1 MATKLYDDTN
11 FINIA
16 NAIRNKLGVSSTFKP
31 RNMASAINSILTAQ
45 EVYPTDRASSN
56 TNELTIIDGANKG
69 RFTSFRVAIPP
80 YRNGSGD
87 PTPTNICRYA
97 VTGGAGRFYHGNT
110 MVSFTYTHNIIGG
123 YFDLAQKK
131 VQSSFEP
138 RLLINYEVKTFTEN
152 GVTIFYVDWWST
164 GDSPKILGCEYLKYV
179 GDFSSLSE
187 ACANMP
193 NNSIGGAKDAA
204 SGAYFCFMRADD
216 FSTPEAF
223 KEAIGLYSIL
233 IACDYLYDDDFSSV
247 DTFMKNIVRGK
258 NSYKVEI
265 LTNTFGSSEVWQGV
279 NIGTNFMA
287 DPELYKDKAIMDV
300 SPQDTVSGAIANFP
314 DGSDGYPV
322 VELKANIE
330 PIQEGTGDPSPS
342 NVRPISGRS
351 SCKVIRAGKNLFD
364 KNNYSNFTEI
374 YVYDVLKYTLP
385 NETLM
390 TMVFKDKDT
399 SVDISNIY
407 FGFITNSYSG
417 GSLQFNQYHWTIQN
431 GSIRSRTDN
440 LSEDNTALISGIILY
455 PATEEAYN
463 RLNARFDISI
473 VVGNS
478 TATAYEPYQGEDYII
493 PLGEDPIYGAIL
505 NVTTGVMT
513 ILRGVTVF
521 DGSEN
526 WSVEGNNNFYT
537 PSGRGSGAYYGEDKL
552 LCSHF
557 KSMYGSL
564 GNNNNVYISN
574 AGNLNLQCD
583 DITHTTEGIKS
594 WLATQVANNTPFT
607 ICYELKTPI
616 EVQLTPEE
624 VTTLLGTN
632 NIFAD
637 SGDVEVK
644 YRADIALYIEK
655 IQNS

>member
-11 FINIA
+11 FTNIA
-16 NAIRNKLGVSSTFKP
+16 NAIRNKLGKNTTYKP
-31 RNMASAINSILTAQ
+31 RNMASAIYSILTAQ
-45 EVYPTDRASSN
+45 EVYPTDTASSN
-56 TNELTIIDGANKG
+56 TNEVTIIDGANKG

-87 PTPTNICRYA
+87 PTPTNIRRYA
-97 VTGGAGRFYHGNT
+97 VTGGAGRFYNGNT

-131 VQSSFEP
+131 IQSSFEP
-138 RLLINYEVKTFTEN
+138 RLLNNYEVKTFTDN
-152 GVTIFYVDWWST
+152 GVTIFYVDWWGT

-204 SGAYFCFMRADD
+204 SGSYFCFMRADD

-223 KEAIGLYSIL
+223 KEAIGLYSIM
-233 IACDYLYDDDFSSV
+233 IACDYLYDDDDFSNV

-258 NSYKVEI
+258 SSYKVEI

-287 DPELYKDKAIMDV
+287 DPELYKDKAIMDLL
-300 SPQDTVSGAIANFP
+300 PQDTASGSIANFP

-351 SCKVIRAGKNLFD
+351 SCKVTRAGKNLFE
-364 KNNYSNFTEI
+364 KNNYSNFTKI
-374 YVYDVLKYTLP
+374 FAYDVLKYTLP
-385 NETLM
+385 NETLL

-399 SVDISNIY
+399 SVDISNIF
-407 FGFITNSYSG
+407 FGFVANSYNG
-417 GSLQFNQYHWTIQN
+417 GNLQNNQFHWTLQN
-431 GSIRSRTDN
+431 GAIRSRTDN
-440 LSEDNTALISGIILY
+440 TSEDNTALCSGIILY

-463 RLNARFDISI
+463 RLNARYNISI

-478 TATAYEPYQGEDYII
+478 TATDYEAYQGEDYII
-493 PLGEDPIYGAIL
+493 PLGEDPIYGGVL
-505 NVTTGVMT
+505 NVTTGVLT
-513 ILRGVTVF
+513 ITRIIRLIKNNTWTYNPDYKFFQSDTISDIKPVSNWSEISTAICEVYKTVS
-521 DGSEN
+521 GSQGLSEN
-526 WSVEGNNNFYT
+526 LTLALAPYSNQLRIHDENYT
-537 PSGRGSGAYYGEDKL
+537 TSADL
-552 LCSHF
+552 LEAV
-557 KSMYGSL
+557 GD
-564 GNNNNVYISN
+564 NV
-574 AGNLNLQCD
+574 
-583 DITHTTEGIKS
+583 
-594 WLATQVANNTPFT
+594 V
-607 ICYELKTPI
+607 CYELATPI
-616 EVQLTPEE
+616 EIQLTPEE

>member
-31 RNMASAINSILTAQ
+31 RNMASTINSILTAQ

-87 PTPTNICRYA
+87 PTPTNIRRYA
-97 VTGGAGRFYHGNT
+97 VTSGAGRFYHGNT
-110 MVSFTYTHNIIGG
+110 MVSCTYTHNIIGG

-152 GVTIFYVDWWST
+152 GVTIFYVDWWGT
-164 GDSPKILGCEYLKYV
+164 GDSPTILGCEYLKYV

-223 KEAIGLYSIL
+223 KEAIGLYSIM

-247 DTFMKNIVRGK
+247 DTFIKNIVRGK

-287 DPELYKDKAIMDV
+287 DPELYKEKAIMDV

-314 DGSDGYPV
+314 DGSNGYPI
-322 VELKANIE
+322 VEGIFNIE

-351 SCKVIRAGKNLFD
+351 SCKVTRAGKNL
-364 KNNYSNFTEI
+364 NGFTLA
-374 YVYDVLKYTLP
+374 D
-385 NETLM
+385 
-390 TMVFKDKDT
+390 FQ
-399 SVDISNIY
+399 
-407 FGFITNSYSG
+407 SG
-417 GSLQFNQYHWTIQN
+417 VVVG
-431 GSIRSRTDN
+431 
-440 LSEDNTALISGIILY
+440 
-455 PATEEAYN
+455 
-463 RLNARFDISI
+463 NARFIGIKIPKSTVTYSTNAPTGNIWVARDFTNITNANARVYEGNPITYDNVEWLCIGLLNTDIETAFSYLTQAEK
-473 VVGNS
+473 GS
-478 TATAYEPYQGEDYII
+478 TATDYESYQGEDYII